1 LARPGVHGTF
11 SQPRPSHPA
20 ASGRLARTLGVVLHH
35 FLMRRVVI
43 TGGPGAG
50 KTTLLTALAA
60 RGYETVAESARE
72 VIAARLTQGLA
83 PRPEPAVFAR
93 EILAKDVAKYER
105 SNGGE
110 RLVFF
115 DRSAVEALAMVH
127 EVSPL
132 PEVELK
138 EKLTRYSF
146 YQTVFVLPPWQEI
159 YVNDAERDHS
169 FSHAVAVFQQL
180 LRWYKKCG
188 YVINEVPCFSVAQRV
203 SHVLQAIANDA

>member
-1 LARPGVHGTF
+1 
-11 SQPRPSHPA
+11 
-20 ASGRLARTLGVVLHH
+20 
-35 FLMRRVVI
+35 MRRVVI

-138 EKLTRYSF
+138 EKLARYSF

-159 YVNDAERDHS
+159 YVNDAERDHA
-169 FSHAVAVFQQL
+169 FSHAVVVFQQL

-188 YVINEVPCFSVAQRV
+188 YFINEVPCSSVGQRV